1 MKNAELQKSGS
12 VWWWKIVEMEP
23 WWCKFE
29 TPLKNG
35 RHEACFRARAR
46 VCMYACVRVVR
57 DHEEYEGTEDEQ
69 GDRKMVARK
78 EARA

>member
-1 MKNAELQKSGS
+1 MDA
-12 VWWWKIVEMEP
+12 
-23 WWCKFE
+23 
-29 TPLKNG
+29 T
-35 RHEACFRARAR
+35 RHVFARAR
-46 VCMYACVRVVR
+46 VCVCVCTRVYACVRVVR

>member
-1 MKNAELQKSGS
+1 M
-12 VWWWKIVEMEP
+12 VEMEP

-35 RHEACFRARAR
+35 RHEACFR
-46 VCMYACVRVVR
+46 VYTCVCVRVYAWFLA
-57 DHEEYEGTEDEQ
+57 DHEEYEGREGTEDEQ

>member
-1 MKNAELQKSGS
+1 MDA
-12 VWWWKIVEMEP
+12 
-23 WWCKFE
+23 
-29 TPLKNG
+29 T
-35 RHEACFRARAR
+35 RHVFARAR
-46 VCMYACVRVVR
+46 VCVYACVRVVR